1 VTAVALQLF
10 AYHVA
15 RLRGCEIDQ
24 PETWRKASPWS
35 ERGMETRLSLPKV
48 WAWQA
53 PRPATGGAA
62 PRSAEVGRWGEACA
76 AEYLSR
82 AGYAV
87 ISRNVRPNRRD
98 EIDIVARF
106 GDTLVFVEVK
116 TRSREDYGR
125 PFKAV
130 DRKKRH
136 ALNRAAA
143 AFLRKAKHPGLYYRF
158 DVVEVLGTPKRGHP

>member
-1 VTAVALQLF
+1 
-10 AYHVA
+10 
-15 RLRGCEIDQ
+15 
-24 PETWRKASPWS
+24 
-35 ERGMETRLSLPKV
+35 METRLSLPKV
-48 WAWQA
+48 WACLAGLGRPRAA
-53 PRPATGGAA
+53 PQ

-82 AGYAV
+82 VGYAV

-130 DRKKRH
+130 DRKKRR

-158 DVVEVLGTPKRGHP
+158 DVVEVLGTPEEGAPLIRHLDGAFPFESRLVFSS